1 MDLFKPEDVLCGYC
15 RSALKVLRKTVPV
28 MDFKVYAFYEY
39 DALFEKMI
47 FQVKESKDRAL
58 APAFLHPYLSWLKK
72 RIQDKTVI
80 LVPSSAKKTKQRG
93 FDSLKA
99 LYEGL
104 GCELLCPFE
113 KDDVKQSQRSW
124 TQRSRIKR
132 HVHLVHPEVIQGKD
146 IVLLDDVCTTGF
158 TLKACLELVSPYVKS
173 VELVVLAVHPDNL
186 KAHS

>member
-1 MDLFKPEDVLCGYC
+1 M
-15 RSALKVLRKTVPV
+15 
-28 MDFKVYAFYEY
+28 
-39 DALFEKMI
+39 FEKMI
-47 FQVKESKDRAL
+47 FQVKESKDHAL
-58 APAFLHPYLSWLKK
+58 APVFLHPYVSWLKK

-99 LYEGL
+99 LYERL

-132 HVHLVHPEVIQGKD
+132 HVHLVHPEMIQGKD

-173 VELVVLAVHPDNL
+173 VEVVVLAVHPDNL